1 MNPGDEER
9 TLVPAVRHAP
19 RLASLRVR
27 GTPRDEPVTAPDPA
41 AASPDEPP
49 TPPPDFTSAPVPDS
63 PSPQQRVFTTVPP
76 RGSGPSRRFGGLRIA
91 LASLLRERRR
101 LLLSTLIVALGIAYL
116 AGSLSLLGR
125 VSQGLADLSGV
136 GTEKSDLVLEGAV
149 AFDSPLEQVRQLI
162 PDGLRNSV
170 SRIPGVKAT
179 DPRVEDTVVLVDS
192 AGKPLVQLGITE
204 RPSGANWPTVA
215 ALNPYQLL
223 AGGRAPTG
231 AREVV
236 IDRATATRGGL
247 QVGDSV
253 GVSTKTTD
261 STATIVGLVTLGD
274 KDLPPGSSLA
284 LFDTDTARTLF
295 QRGTDDNSIGIQ
307 LDQGADVDAVTA
319 RIQSLLPPN
328 VELTDA
334 ATFEQHRETS
344 LAKSFSLIT
353 VLLVGFAALALV
365 VGAFTVA
372 NSNALLFARRRNSF
386 ALLRLVGASPRQLL
400 TAALSEA
407 ALVGAIAVAIGIPL
421 GLLVGRLI
429 ESLMGSLGAP
439 IPTAGPSVTAVLIF
453 ACLVVGIGVTVF
465 TAVLP
470 ARDAA
475 RVAPIVA
482 VTQGDD
488 RSTANHPWFR
498 FFGWASVGAIIGGG
512 MASRLVDGSTAL
524 ALGAAGGAVAVVALS
539 FIPRLLTGL
548 VAGTTR
554 LFVGRSTALR
564 SLVALR
570 SRSARTRAASTTAA
584 LLMATFVVASLSTLS
599 SSFVASIDRQ
609 VSDTLT
615 ADAVVDSGTWT
626 RGGLPS
632 ALVFDIGRLPG
643 VDAYSGLRVGRA
655 RIGTVDSR
663 LVAMNGADMFRLVNL
678 GDPAGTKALTPNGI
692 ALSDVLARQIGV
704 TRGSTLTLGFSNTAE
719 TVTVESI
726 FTRRSALLGDAIID
740 TALLARTTPSSIDIV
755 ALVKFDAGASA
766 AALPKLTALA
776 SRYGVEQVLAP
787 SQLID
792 RRTEVLRGF
801 EQVIQWMLIFSVL
814 LAVVGVANTLQLGV
828 NERRRELGLL
838 RAVGGSRRQVVRIVL
853 VEAIALSSVG
863 VVLGTLLGVGAAV
876 AAVSALGS
884 LGLEVIA
891 VPWAVVVGT
900 ALAATALGVVGAWIP
915 AVRAARTGI
924 MDAIGGGPEARSSTN
939 PGTMTRFLR
948 RRRSPSVEAETSRIS
963 DMYSTSRPLGDPPD
977 AAGFPGDT
985 EDTED
990 PMAAR
995 CYNCGNEPGTEDE
1008 CQVCGASQ
1016 IPEPLGMF
1024 STSPLADAVTTPA
1037 RVEERRAP
1045 SMPGA
1050 GLWSRGE
1057 EQPTDDESQHSSNG
1071 NGHVPASAGY
1081 EAAAPRRYADIV
1093 DAAVIEDDEL
1103 EPDDMY
1109 ASVPPTTPSP
1119 VTPSATP
1126 TTGPQPLGSIF
1137 DDMENTASPFAR
1149 HANDED
1155 EFPPEV
1161 EERRSPKWSAPWA
1174 PPAQHAV
1181 PTAFAAP
1188 TYAAPTY
1195 AAPSPPP
1202 TQQHQAQAPVAG
1214 SAPVAPSGPPLAAV
1228 GSSSGSDDHG
1238 LSAAVARLSPEAQH
1252 SGAVAF
1258 SVVGALITR
1267 EEAVLSSVSG
1277 WSSGLPTVVVLTTS
1291 RLLVVGDRRFNPV
1304 VEVFALRPSLTI
1316 FGQHLDGSA
1325 SITFQDTD
1333 RVLTVDQIPDVAVAI
1348 ELANATRTRTNGVGF

>member
-1 MNPGDEER
+1 M
-9 TLVPAVRHAP
+9 
-19 RLASLRVR
+19 
-27 GTPRDEPVTAPDPA
+27 
-41 AASPDEPP
+41 
-49 TPPPDFTSAPVPDS
+49 
-63 PSPQQRVFTTVPP
+63 FTTVPP
-76 RGSGPSRRFGGLRIA
+76 RGSGSTRRFGGLRIA

-136 GTEKSDLVLEGAV
+136 GTEKSDLVLEGSV

-162 PDGLRNSV
+162 PDGLRTSIE
-170 SRIPGVKAT
+170 RIPGVQAT
-179 DPRVEDTVVLVDS
+179 DPRVEDTVVLVD
-192 AGKPLVQLGITE
+192 ANGKPLVRLGITE

-223 AGGRAPTG
+223 PGGRAPTG
-231 AREVV
+231 DHEVV
-236 IDRATATRGGL
+236 IDRASATRGGL
-247 QVGDSV
+247 RVGDVV

-307 LDQGADVDAVTA
+307 LEPGADADAVAA
-319 RIQSLLPPN
+319 RIQSLLPTN
-328 VELTDA
+328 VELTDR

-386 ALLRLVGASPRQLL
+386 ALLRLVGASPSQLL
-400 TAALSEA
+400 TAALTEA
-407 ALVGAIAVAIGIPL
+407 ALIGAIAVAIGIPL
-421 GLLVGRLI
+421 GLLVGRVI
-429 ESLMGSLGAP
+429 ESVMGSLGAP
-439 IPTAGPSVTAVLIF
+439 IPTAGPSVTAALIL

-488 RSTANHPWFR
+488 RASLNHPWFR
-498 FFGWASVGAIIGGG
+498 FFGWSAVGALIGGS
-512 MASRLVDGSTAL
+512 MASRLVDGTTAL
-524 ALGAAGGAVAVVALS
+524 ALGAVAGAVAVVLLS

-554 LFVGRSTALR
+554 LFVGRSAALR

-584 LLMATFVVASLSTLS
+584 LLMATFVVATLSTVS

-632 ALVFDIGRLPG
+632 ALISDIGRLTG
-643 VDAYSGLRVGRA
+643 IDAYSGLRVGRA
-655 RIGTVDSR
+655 RVGTVDSR

-678 GDPAGTKALTPNGI
+678 GDPAGTTALTAKGI
-692 ALSDVLARQIGV
+692 ALSDVLARQIGA
-704 TRGSTLTLGFSNTAE
+704 TRGSTITLGFSNTAE

-755 ALVKFDAGASA
+755 ALVKFDAGASSTA
-766 AALPKLTALA
+766 FPRLQALA
-776 SRYGVEQVLAP
+776 GRYGVDQVLAP

-792 RRTEVLRGF
+792 RRTKVLRGF

-891 VPWAVVVGT
+891 VPWGVVIGT

-924 MDAIGGGPEARSSTN
+924 MDAIGGGPEARSATN

-948 RRRSPSVEAETSRIS
+948 RRPSPSVDAETNRIS
-963 DMYSTSRPLGDPPD
+963 DLYSTSRPQGDPPD
-977 AAGFPGDT
+977 TAGFPGDT

-995 CYNCGNEPGTEDE
+995 CYNCGNEPGTGDE

-1024 STSPLADAVTTPA
+1024 STSPLAEAVTAPA
-1037 RVEERRAP
+1037 RVEMRHAP

-1057 EQPTDDESQHSSNG
+1057 EQPTDDDEDVPYSSNG
-1071 NGHVPASAGY
+1071 TGNGYVPATAGY

-1103 EPDDMY
+1103 ETDDLY
-1109 ASVPPTTPSP
+1109 APAPPTTPEP
-1119 VTPSATP
+1119 TPA
-1126 TTGPQPLGSIF
+1126 TGPQPLGSIF
-1137 DDMENTASPFAR
+1137 DDIEHAASPFAR

-1161 EERRSPKWSAPWA
+1161 EERHSPKWSAPWA
-1174 PPAQHAV
+1174 PPAQHAQ
-1181 PTAFAAP
+1181 PAAFAAP
-1188 TYAAPTY
+1188 H
-1195 AAPSPPP
+1195 SPP
-1202 TQQHQAQAPVAG
+1202 QQPQAPVPAYTP
-1214 SAPVAPSGPPLAAV
+1214 SAPPQPAAV
-1228 GSSSGSDDHG
+1228 GSSSGNDDHG
-1238 LSAAVARLSPEAQH
+1238 LSAAVARLSPEAQQ

-1258 SVVGALITR
+1258 SVAGALVAR
-1267 EEAVLSSVSG
+1267 EEAVLTALSG
-1277 WSSGLPTVVVLTTS
+1277 WSLGLPTVVVLTTS
-1291 RLLVVGDRRFNPV
+1291 RLLVVSDRRFNPV
-1304 VEVFALRPSLTI
+1304 VEVFALRPSLSI
-1316 FGQHLDGSA
+1316 YGQHLDGSA

-1333 RVLTVDQIPDVAVAI
+1333 RVLTVDQVPDVPVAI
-1348 ELANATRTRTNGVGF
+1348 ELANSARTRTNGIGF